1 MIIPVRRIVTGRDAE
16 GRSFALAEGTA
27 TNTVDHPHWP
37 GLGASMLWKSDS
49 LPADNHGNHDVTEGP
64 FRAMAIDS
72 GINFIVAQFP
82 PESDYDAMPP
92 EQKLKAREMAQH
104 IGEHAV
110 APGEEAVGMHA
121 TTTIDYDTVISGRLT
136 LVLDSGEY
144 ELGPGDTVVVRGD
157 RHTWRNYG
165 SEPAQM
171 AIVSVHAVG
180 P

>member
-1 MIIPVRRIVTGRDAE
+1 
-16 GRSFALAEGTA
+16 
-27 TNTVDHPHWP
+27 
-37 GLGASMLWKSDS
+37 
-49 LPADNHGNHDVTEGP
+49 
-64 FRAMAIDS
+64 
-72 GINFIVAQFP
+72 
-82 PESDYDAMPP
+82 
-92 EQKLKAREMAQH
+92 
-104 IGEHAV
+104 
-110 APGEEAVGMHA
+110 MHA

-157 RHTWRNYG
+157 RHSWRNYG